1 MTRVLTEEHQKSFVL
16 RRGRI
21 TSNQKNALDTLWDR
35 YVLKEGENVDSFLS
49 DKHSVLDI
57 GFGAGETTTYLAKNM
72 PNSSILGAEVYLSGI
87 GSTLSRSNEEKLTN
101 IKILN
106 SDIVP
111 FLEEKIS
118 DCSFDLV
125 LMFYPDPW
133 PKRKHHKRRLFQE
146 GFINL
151 IQRKLRKDGIF
162 YFKTDWNHY
171 YEEAKKLPF
180 EKKKWKVLDEGQL
193 DILLQELPE
202 TSFEKKALKAKRDLN
217 KIILQKI

>member
-1 MTRVLTEEHQKSFVL
+1 MLTEERQKSFVL

-21 TSNQKNALDTLWDR
+21 TSNQKNALNTLWDR